1 MENSRKITEKERVL
15 LSYLINKASLSLP
28 CDWDKTLRVLPLDDG
43 GMRSLYLI
51 PNFHTKNKEERLF
64 GQQISECHFKDIDG
78 IDVIASLNLDDIGEL
93 FELDI
98 WKVNFQPLIEIASE
112 FYDVVT

>member
-28 CDWDKTLRVLPLDDG
+28 YDWDETLRVLPLDDG
-43 GMRSLYLI
+43 SMGSLYLI
-51 PNFHTKNKEERLF
+51 PNFHTKNKEERSF
-64 GQQISECHFKDIDG
+64 GQQISECNFKDIDG
-78 IDVIASLNLDDIGEL
+78 IDVIASLNLDDIGDL

-112 FYDVVT
+112 FHDVAT